1 MAVKKVWNYYANK
14 MQQKKVM
21 ICISMAIMITLHS
34 MKENIGTVLQY
45 ISLIVTNCNYT
56 VEN

>member
-1 MAVKKVWNYYANK
+1 
-14 MQQKKVM
+14 MQHKKVM
-21 ICISMAIMITLHS
+21 TCISMAIMITLHS